1 LRDYR
6 LQWTPFFS
14 PYPVVTQSASST
26 GAVAKIAYTPGK
38 ISNVV
43 GEERCMTN
51 AKIEPNVIKPIC
63 TQACTAVILV
73 VFNY

>member
-1 LRDYR
+1 M
-6 LQWTPFFS
+6 FS
-14 PYPVVTQSASST
+14 FT
-26 GAVAKIAYTPGK
+26 GSVRMLLLTSKMAKIAYPPGE

-43 GEERCMTN
+43 GEERCRTN

-63 TQACTAVILV
+63 TQAWQCRTAVILV